1 MKIVAKKGF
10 EIEIVLGGEYRE
22 CPMMKGSFEFG
33 GKTISAQ
40 RCELQKMERLNQ
52 YRVYFPEQNGK
63 IEIEKAEY
71 EKIVA
76 AINELP
82 EQTTRTIDADGD
94 IVTIEIKKDEPKA
107 EPKTSTKRGI
117 ENIIFDNE
125 SEGVDKYN
133 GIGVDK
139 FAMVGIE
146 NVKSAVEV
154 ETAEEITIEKADVEK
169 LGDISAFEDFDPDTD
184 FPLYV
189 DEHAVENKDRVRLYY
204 GNEFWNDLL
213 KLEA

>member
-107 EPKTSTKRGI
+107 EPKSSTKRGI

-125 SEGVDKYN
+125 SEGVPAGN
-133 GIGVDK
+133 GIW
-139 FAMVGIE
+139 E
-146 NVKSAVEV
+146 
-154 ETAEEITIEKADVEK
+154 
-169 LGDISAFEDFDPDTD
+169 
-184 FPLYV
+184 
-189 DEHAVENKDRVRLYY
+189 
-204 GNEFWNDLL
+204 
-213 KLEA
+213 